1 MICASLSSRLSP
13 YAMPPGLQPVIVSGG
28 PLRSGRVESRV
39 LADCF
44 PARPVHAFLK
54 NSPTLQRNRAIPPVK
69 QRRFGAMLRQ
79 GPSIAMEIYPSVQ
92 KITEVCFSVLPIAPS
107 PQRTLLLRSDS
118 RSDSLRRASW
128 HGMEYP
134 VDPRILAVETGDG
147 CRPSD

>member
-1 MICASLSSRLSP
+1 
-13 YAMPPGLQPVIVSGG
+13 
-28 PLRSGRVESRV
+28 
-39 LADCF
+39 
-44 PARPVHAFLK
+44 
-54 NSPTLQRNRAIPPVK
+54 
-69 QRRFGAMLRQ
+69 MLRQ